1 MNDFW
6 TGDTYAI
13 VKAMRRAGN
22 QPGLIEQWKS
32 LVEMWANAEGGADA
46 AAVKAWLPNWR
57 SRPFYTAEELAP
69 MWPALAVAIGYSK
82 YLPVQKSPQRLAF
95 ELDYAGLP
103 FRIIWGRRYY
113 IVEQIHRWRD
123 MPQQEIE
130 NALLNG

>member
-46 AAVKAWLPNWR
+46 AAVKAWLPNWQ

-69 MWPALAVAIGYSK
+69 MWPALAVAVGWSK
-82 YLPVQKSPQRLAF
+82 YLPMQKSPQRLEF

-103 FRIIWGRRYY
+103 FRIIRGRRYY

-130 NALLNG
+130 NALA